1 MTKNKKNCN
10 QEMEK
15 LFKEHFPMLCLISFG
30 IVKDKDTAK
39 DIVQDFYISYWQRA
53 ASVSITISFKAYAIK
68 AVKNLSLLS
77 LEKAKKE
84 KFLIQSLN
92 TPKYDE
98 PEPMEPPS
106 ANGRKIQALLNEL
119 PESRKQIFISAI
131 INGRSYAEIAEMQGI
146 SINTVKT
153 QMKRAYA
160 FLRSEASENLLH
172 FFLWTVLISYII
184 TQ

>member
-1 MTKNKKNCN
+1 MTKNKKNYN
-10 QEMEK
+10 QEMEN
-15 LFKEHFPMLCLISFG
+15 LFKEHFPMLCLIAFG

-39 DIVQDFYISYWQRA
+39 DIVQDFYISYWQRRDA
-53 ASVSITISFKAYAIK
+53 VSLTISFKAYAIK
-68 AVKNLSLLS
+68 AVKNMSLLS

-84 KFLIQSLN
+84 ESLRQSLN
-92 TPKYDE
+92 TTKYND
-98 PEPMEPPS
+98 PEPMDPPN

-172 FFLWTVLISYII
+172 FFLWTAIISYCI
-184 TQ
+184 T

>member
-1 MTKNKKNCN
+1 MAKNKKNCSK
-10 QEMEK
+10 EMES
-15 LFKEHFPMLCLISFG
+15 LFKEHFPTLCLIAFG

-39 DIVQDFYISYWQRA
+39 DIVQDFYISYWQRREA
-53 ASVSITISFKAYAIK
+53 VTISISFKAYAIR

-84 KFLIQSLN
+84 KSLLQSLN
-92 TPKYDE
+92 TPKYSD
-98 PEPMEPPS
+98 PEPLDSTNE
-106 ANGRKIQALLNEL
+106 NGRKIQALLNEL

-160 FLRSEASENLLH
+160 FLRSEATENLIH
-172 FFLWTVLISYII
+172 FFLCTVLISYSI
-184 TQ
+184 T

>member
-1 MTKNKKNCN
+1 MTKNKKNYN
-10 QEMEK
+10 QEMEN
-15 LFKEHFPMLCLISFG
+15 LFKEHFPMLCLIAFG

-39 DIVQDFYISYWQRA
+39 DIVQDFYISYWQRRDA
-53 ASVSITISFKAYAIK
+53 VSLTISFKAYAIK
-68 AVKNLSLLS
+68 AVKNMSLLS

-84 KFLIQSLN
+84 KSLLQSLN
-92 TPKYDE
+92 TPKYHD
-98 PEPMEPPS
+98 PEPMDPPN

-172 FFLWTVLISYII
+172 FFLWTAIISYCI
-184 TQ
+184 T